1 MKKALNKITNKIVGM
16 HSGIS
21 GDASSIRGDV
31 TGISGDVTDISGN
44 VDECELTSD
53 NRKQGVK
60 INDLILH

>member
-21 GDASSIRGDV
+21 GDASSIRGNV
-31 TGISGDVTDISGN
+31 TGISGN

-53 NRKQGVK
+53 NRKKGVK

>member
-1 MKKALNKITNKIVGM
+1 MKKALNKITNKIVGI
-16 HSGIS
+16 HSG
-21 GDASSIRGDV
+21 
-31 TGISGDVTDISGN
+31 ISGN